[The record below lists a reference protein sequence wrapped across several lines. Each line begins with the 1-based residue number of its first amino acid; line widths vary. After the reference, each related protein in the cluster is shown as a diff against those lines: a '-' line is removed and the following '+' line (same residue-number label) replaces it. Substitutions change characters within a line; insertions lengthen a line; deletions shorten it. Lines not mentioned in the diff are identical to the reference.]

1 MEITAMNNNIFNSI
15 KSMKK
20 LCLII
25 FLASF
30 LVNVKAQQDP
40 MYSMYMFNTM
50 AINPAYAGSLDHA
63 QVVGLFRRQ
72 WLNFP
77 GSPKTANLTYHSP
90 LKNENVGL
98 GFSFVNDQVGDM
110 STNGFMAAY
119 SYHLRF
125 KKSRLALGLQAGARN
140 FSLALSDIKLSP
152 TPGQSDDAFSGNI
165 SQWSLNFGAGAFWYS
180 PNWYLGLGIP
190 NLRNNILS
198 DNQINTAFV
207 ARYRTHANL
216 TGGYVFKVSPTIRIK
231 PSFMVKYVGGAPIQI
246 DINANAYWLDLI
258 GFGVSYRSKDALV
271 LMAEIQLN
279 RNIRLGYAYDQTVS
293 SLAGYTGGSHEL
305 MLRFDF
311 GFNKNKTLTPRFF

>member
-1 MEITAMNNNIFNSI
+1 
-15 KSMKK
+15 MKK
-20 LCLII
+20 LYLII
-25 FLASF
+25 FCVTFLAQA
-30 LVNVKAQQDP
+30 NAQQDP

-77 GSPKTANLTYHSP
+77 GSPRTANLTYHTP
-90 LKNENVGL
+90 MKNENVGL
-98 GFSFVNDQVGDM
+98 GFSFVNDQIGDM

-125 KKSRLALGLQAGARN
+125 KKSRLALGLQTGMRN
-140 FSLALSDIKLSP
+140 FNLALSDIKLSP
-152 TPGQSDDAFSGNI
+152 DPTQNDDAFSGNI
-165 SQWSLNFGAGAFWYS
+165 SQWSVNFGAGAFWYS
-180 PNWYLGLGIP
+180 EKWYLGLGIP

-246 DINANAYWLDLI
+246 DLNANVYWLDLI

-271 LMAEIQLN
+271 LLAELQLN